1 MVFSP
6 DGALARRVSLSAD
19 LAPADLAVDGAGNI
33 YLAETFGG
41 SVVKLG
47 PDGAELARFGD
58 PAAAQ
63 SLAAGSIDLD
73 RQGNIYLATYAAGAV
88 KLSPEGVEVAR
99 GGGTAAP
106 GSAPAAGEFGLPNGI
121 VVAPGG
127 VVWVSDNSGEYSAVT
142 ALRLSADPAAEGT
155 AAALGAT
162 AAAAATPVPESALVR
177 QWADS
182 ATASSFYAPDYD
194 PAGAT
199 GPPNVA
205 GCQDSTDAWASA
217 DPSGLERLELTF
229 KTPVFATGL
238 TIYQNHQP
246 GYISQVEL
254 VDERGEVIPVYTG
267 APALSG
273 ECPLALPISFEQ
285 TLSRIVKVRIT
296 VDQRS
301 GANWSEIDAV
311 ELIGVP

>member
-1 MVFSP
+1 
-6 DGALARRVSLSAD
+6 
-19 LAPADLAVDGAGNI
+19 
-33 YLAETFGG
+33 
-41 SVVKLG
+41 
-47 PDGAELARFGD
+47 
-58 PAAAQ
+58 
-63 SLAAGSIDLD
+63 
-73 RQGNIYLATYAAGAV
+73 IYLATYASGV
-88 KLSPEGVEVAR
+88 VELSPTGVEIAR

-106 GSAPAAGEFGLPNGI
+106 GNAPSAGEFSLPNGI
-121 VVAPGG
+121 AAAPGG
-127 VVWVSDNSGEYSAVT
+127 VIWVSDNSGEYSAVT
-142 ALRLSADPAAEGT
+142 ALRLSARPAVADAT
-155 AAALGAT
+155 PGAT
-162 AAAAATPVPESALVR
+162 AAPVPEDALLH

-217 DPSGLERLELTF
+217 DPSGLDRLDLKF
-229 KTPVFATGL
+229 KTPVFATRL

-267 APALSG
+267 TPALSDI
-273 ECPLALPISFEQ
+273 CPLALPISFDQ
-285 TLSRIVKVRIT
+285 TLSRIVSVRVT
-296 VDQRS
+296 VDQRG
-301 GANWSEIDAV
+301 GANWSEVDAV